1 MSDMIQI
8 KGLNKYF
15 GDLHVLKDV
24 NLNVKAGEKLVV
36 IGPSGSGK
44 STLIR
49 CVDFL
54 EEPTSGEVI
63 IDGTPLTKKNHLE
76 MARKYSSMVFQQF
89 NLYPNM
95 TVLGN
100 LTLAPIKLQKK
111 SREEANKI
119 AMAALERV
127 GLAAKAGEYPQN
139 LSGGQQQRVAIARA
153 LCTKQPIILF
163 DEPTSALDPE
173 MVQEV
178 LDVMVELARE
188 NITMIC
194 VTHEMGFARQVADR
208 VVFMDDGQILEE
220 GTPDHFFENPENP
233 RCREFLDKILH

>member
-111 SREEANKI
+111 SKEEANKI

-127 GLAAKAGEYPQN
+127 GLAGK
-139 LSGGQQQRVAIARA
+139 SGGVSSESLRWPAARVAIARA

-173 MVQEV
+173 MVQRCST
-178 LDVMVELARE
+178 LWSSSLTR
-188 NITMIC
+188 
-194 VTHEMGFARQVADR
+194 THHDLRH
-208 VVFMDDGQILEE
+208 
-220 GTPDHFFENPENP
+220 P
-233 RCREFLDKILH
+233 